1 MRQAAILRVLRPD
14 MDDEFSWALPEG
26 IEGSGESLSPVPA
39 RARLKPTPATREEI
53 LSQVGPAR
61 IGVYEMVR
69 GSVDDFEQTA
79 PWRLLYY
86 PPEEPEAFLGLID
99 ALVTLI
105 QGIPKR
111 VAAALGKIPNE
122 SSTEAA

>member
-1 MRQAAILRVLRPD
+1 MSRAAILPVLRPD
-14 MDDEFSWALPEG
+14 MDEEFSWALPEG
-26 IEGSGESLSPVPA
+26 NEGSGESLFSPAPA
-39 RARLKPTPATREEI
+39 RARLQPTPATREEI

-61 IGVYEMVR
+61 IVVYEMVR

-86 PPEEPEAFLGLID
+86 PPEEPEAFVGLLD

-111 VAAALGKIPNE
+111 VAAALSKIPKG
-122 SSTEAA
+122 S